1 MNAAS
6 RPGHER
12 DGLDAVVKDA
22 QRLSEQR
29 YGVKDF
35 VPTDILAARRTLL
48 HRGCEPI
55 GGRWRAGVPEIRIT
69 RETLECGFLE
79 LQVSRITDEILEA
92 DKILVERIHSGLSEF
107 LCEAGYP
114 S

>member
-1 MNAAS
+1 MNAAP

-12 DGLDAVVKDA
+12 DGLDAVVKNA

-92 DKILVERIHSGLSEF
+92 DKILVERIHSAMKAYRAQGSR
-107 LCEAGYP
+107 P
-114 S
+114 R